1 MQPFASCAS
10 TDWVLVTGQPGCGKT
25 TAVKTLVDEL
35 RASGASVRGFYTDE
49 VLSGGQ
55 RVGFDIVTVPD
66 GRRGPLA
73 RKGAAGPK
81 VGQYGVDVAGFERLA
96 LPTLADNDDDETI
109 YYVLDEIG
117 RMELKSDV
125 FAGRVQELLAR
136 GVRLVG
142 AITAPIYGHRVA
154 FCDRVSATRGVAVHK
169 LTKSTRDGVT
179 AELMRSLE
187 RWDGSG
193 SDSDSGFETD
203 RFADQRFG
211 ESEEDEDG
219 NVTFPVAPTSGKRKR
234 K

>member
-1 MQPFASCAS
+1 MQPFASHAG
-10 TDWVLVTGQPGCGKT
+10 TDWVLVTGQPSCGKT

-49 VLSGGQ
+49 VLSGGR

-81 VGQYGVDVAGFERLA
+81 VGQYGVDVDGFERIA
-96 LPTLADNDDDETI
+96 LPTLDVDDDDDDTI
-109 YYVLDEIG
+109 YVLDEIG
-117 RMELKSDV
+117 RMELKSDA
-125 FAGRVQELLAR
+125 FAVRVEELLAR
-136 GVRLVG
+136 GVRLIG
-142 AITAPIYGHRVA
+142 ATTAPIYGHRVA

-179 AELMRSLE
+179 AELRESLFVKPK
-187 RWDGSG
+187 S
-193 SDSDSGFETD
+193 
-203 RFADQRFG
+203 
-211 ESEEDEDG
+211 
-219 NVTFPVAPTSGKRKR
+219 SGKRKR

>member
-179 AELMRSLE
+179 AELRESLVA
-187 RWDGSG
+187 
-193 SDSDSGFETD
+193 
-203 RFADQRFG
+203 RF
-211 ESEEDEDG
+211 
-219 NVTFPVAPTSGKRKR
+219 VAPPRSSGKRKR